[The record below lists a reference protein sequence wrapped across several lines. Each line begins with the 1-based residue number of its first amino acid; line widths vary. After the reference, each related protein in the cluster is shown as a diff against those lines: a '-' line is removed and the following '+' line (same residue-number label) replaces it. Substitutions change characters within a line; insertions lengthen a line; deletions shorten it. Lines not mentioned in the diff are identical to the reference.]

1 MKFNR
6 KVLPNGLRVLT
17 IPMPSFES
25 ATVLVMVKAG
35 SRYETKSN
43 NGISHFLEHMAFKGT
58 KNRPRAVDISVLI
71 DGIGG
76 EVNAFTGKESTGY
89 YIKSANN
96 HIDLSMDVLSD
107 MLHSSL
113 FDEKEIEKEKGVIL
127 EEINFHDDN
136 TSHRIGD
143 IYERLLYGD
152 TAMGWH
158 IDGKKEIIKAIKR
171 QNFLDYMSKLY
182 SANQIIVAVAGGID
196 IGKAQAMV
204 EKYFGKMRCFDTLS
218 YKKVVE
224 NQTKPEVLIKHKKTE
239 QVNIAVGVRTV
250 PNDHPDKYALS
261 VLAAIL
267 GGGMSSRLFTEVR
280 EKRGLAYYIR
290 TSSDHYQDCGTLV
303 SMSGVDPKRLDE
315 AISVILQEYHKIS
328 NPSAGSGQVSNKELK
343 KAKEFLKGHLI
354 LDLEDSR
361 SVAGFYGQQELLEKK
376 TDNPDVVLSKIDR
389 VNVEDVQKAAKKYMI
404 ERNLNLAII
413 GDFDP
418 STSSGLASRQ
428 RFGNLLK
435 L

>member
-1 MKFNR
+1 MNFQR

-25 ATVLVMVKAG
+25 ATVMVMVGAG
-35 SRYETKSN
+35 SRYENRNN

-58 KNRPRAVDISVLI
+58 KNRPSALDISVLI

-76 EVNAFTGKESTGY
+76 EMNAFTGKESTGY
-89 YIKSANN
+89 YIKSASD
-96 HIDLSMDVLSD
+96 HINLSMDVLSD
-107 MLHSSL
+107 MLHNSL

-143 IYERLLYGD
+143 VYERLLYGD
-152 TAMGWH
+152 TAMGWN
-158 IDGKKEIIKAIKR
+158 IDGEKKVIKAIKR
-171 QNFLDYMSKLY
+171 QNFLDYMSQLY
-182 SANQIIVAVAGGID
+182 SANQITVAVAGGID
-196 IGKAQAMV
+196 VEKTLALV
-204 EKYFGKMRCFDTLS
+204 EKYFGKMSCFDTGN

-224 NQTKPEVLIKHKKTE
+224 NQTKPEVLIKRKKTE
-239 QVNIAVGVRTV
+239 QVNIAIGVRTV
-250 PNDHPDKYALS
+250 SNDHPDKYPLE

-290 TSSDHYQDCGTLV
+290 TSSDHYLDCGSLV
-303 SMSGVDPKRLDE
+303 SMSGVDPKRVGE
-315 AISVILQEYHKIS
+315 AIKVILSEYNKIS
-328 NPSAGSGQVSNKELK
+328 NILPSVKELT
-343 KAKEFLKGHLI
+343 KAKEFLKGHLV

-361 SVAGFYGQQELLEKK
+361 SVAGFYAQQELLEER
-376 TDNPDVVLSKIDR
+376 TDNPDVVLSKIDK
-389 VNVEDVQKAAKKYMI
+389 VKVEDVQKAAKKYFV
-404 ERNLNLAII
+404 EKGLNLAII
-413 GDFDP
+413 GNF
-418 STSSGLASRQ
+418 SSGQ
-428 RFGNLLK
+428 EFEKLLR